1 MAAQTNRHRPSSA
14 LRQKGIPSDGNCRHA
29 SPAVGVT
36 KNGRLS
42 IIMVPVEEYRRL
54 RRRERIAGR
63 IEDLSDEMI
72 EAIRNVEPEP
82 ESEEA
87 EACLGTT

>member
-1 MAAQTNRHRPSSA
+1 
-14 LRQKGIPSDGNCRHA
+14 
-29 SPAVGVT
+29 
-36 KNGRLS
+36 
-42 IIMVPVEEYRRL
+42 MVPVEEYRRL